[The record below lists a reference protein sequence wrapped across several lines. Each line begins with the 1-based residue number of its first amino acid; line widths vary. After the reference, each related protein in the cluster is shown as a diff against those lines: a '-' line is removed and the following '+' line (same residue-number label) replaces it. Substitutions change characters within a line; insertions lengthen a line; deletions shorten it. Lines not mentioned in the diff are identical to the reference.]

1 MTSTLYNF
9 GNDLFL
15 VIMVMVKMIDVVV
28 ALLLVIIIVVLLL
41 IVCLLVCGC
50 IYFHTVKVV
59 SNISSNCKIFQF
71 HQLVS
76 NNF

>member
-1 MTSTLYNF
+1 MTSTLYTF

-28 ALLLVIIIVVLLL
+28 ALLLVIIIVLVLL
-41 IVCLLVCGC
+41 IVCVLVCGC

-59 SNISSNCKIFQF
+59 SNNSSNCKNMQF
-71 HQLVS
+71 YQVVS
-76 NNF
+76 NNS